1 MPGAESPSAAAVPP
15 GPSTRAARAA
25 LATLALINLLN
36 YLDRFV
42 VSALTE
48 SLKRSELGLTD
59 TQLGLLVTSFMLV
72 YMLASPIF
80 GALGDRGRRP
90 RLVALGVFIWSLATA
105 LAGFARG
112 FGTLFAARAVVGV
125 GEAAYGTISPSLL
138 ADLFP
143 KARRGRV
150 MAIFFAAIPIGS
162 ALGYVVGGLVDH
174 AWGWR
179 AAFFIAGGPG
189 IVLALLCLRLP
200 DPPRGAQDEAA
211 PAGAPAGS
219 SGLLA
224 SYADLLLRNRTYL
237 LTILGYAAYTFA
249 IGGMAFWMPSFLM
262 RVRGVP
268 VREATV
274 QFGAIVVATGFAGTF
289 AGGWLGDA
297 LLKRNAQ
304 AYLWLSGVGALL
316 AAPLAWVVFTDPRPA
331 VYLPAVAVAEL
342 LLFASTGPIN
352 STIVNVVRPGQRATA
367 VALSILTIHLLG
379 DVPSPPLIGRISDAS
394 SLDRAVLVVPVAVL
408 LAGLIW
414 TLEAWLGGRGEG
426 AQRPAR
432 SLAARDS
439 QLRR

>member
-1 MPGAESPSAAAVPP
+1 MRGPASPPDAAAPVATPD
-15 GPSTRAARAA
+15 RAARAA
-25 LATLALINLLN
+25 LVTLAFINLLN

-42 VSALTE
+42 VSALAE

-59 TQLGLLVTSFMLV
+59 TQLGLLMTGFVLV
-72 YMLASPIF
+72 YMLTSPIF

-90 RLVALGVFIWSLATA
+90 RLVALGVLIWSLATT

-112 FGTLFAARAVVGV
+112 FGSLFTARAVVGV
-125 GEAAYGTISPSLL
+125 GEAAYGTIAPGLL

-143 KARRGRV
+143 RSRRGRV
-150 MAIFFAAIPIGS
+150 MAVFFAAIPVGS

-179 AAFFIAGGPG
+179 AAFFVAGGPG
-189 IVLALLCLRLP
+189 LLLALLCLRLP
-200 DPPRGAQDEAA
+200 DPPRGAQDEPDAGQA
-211 PAGAPAGS
+211 PEP

-249 IGGMAFWMPSFLM
+249 IGGMAFWMPSFLE

-268 VREATV
+268 AREATV

-304 AYLWLSGVGALL
+304 AYLWLSGVGTLL

-331 VYLPAVAVAEL
+331 VYLPVVVVAEL

-367 VALSILTIHLLG
+367 VALSILAIHLLG
-379 DVPSPPLIGRISDAS
+379 DVPSPPLIGRISDVS

-414 TLEAWLGGRGEG
+414 TLEAWLGGRAGEV
-426 AQRPAR
+426 ARPG
-432 SLAARDS
+432 
-439 QLRR
+439 